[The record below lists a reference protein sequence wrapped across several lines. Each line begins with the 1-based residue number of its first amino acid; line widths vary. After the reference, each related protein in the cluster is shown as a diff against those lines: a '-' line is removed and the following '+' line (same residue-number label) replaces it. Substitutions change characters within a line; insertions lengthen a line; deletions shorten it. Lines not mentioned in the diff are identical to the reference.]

1 MAYLDNIAVFVRVV
15 ELGNLSSAGRDM
27 RVSPAVASNRV
38 KELEKHLGVRLFN
51 RTTRQ
56 LTPTEH
62 GRVFY
67 SGAKQGNECI
77 RCLEHDL
84 TNF

>member
-27 RVSPAVASNRV
+27 RLSPAVASNRIS
-38 KELEKHLGVRLFN
+38 ELEKHLGVRLFN

-62 GRVFY
+62 GHVFY
-67 SGAKQGNECI
+67 TGAKQV
-77 RCLEHDL
+77 LEAL
-84 TNF
+84 SA